1 MLIKALRFIVGLA
14 LLFLM
19 LYLGKLLSLLIP
31 IGIPE
36 SIWGMLILFTSM
48 VIGLIKVTWVLPAS
62 TPLTRYMTLF
72 FLPICAGVV
81 DQFDMLNQHVDSLIF
96 ANFFSTM
103 LSLILLGYLAQK
115 LFTHKA
121 ENGEEDE

>member
-36 SIWGMLILFTSM
+36 SIWGMLILFISM
-48 VIGLIKVTWVLPAS
+48 VVGLIKVTWILPAS

-121 ENGEEDE
+121 KNGEEDE